1 MRLNLAIVLAH
12 RYNQIPFIFLW
23 TGLAV
28 SKPDMIAHLEDG
40 QGPWVVVREISRTPN
55 PGELIRT
62 SRMKFIP
69 WMKQNI
75 WNILRDIFFSKLSQ
89 RKSFSL
95 SLLFLYLPLSFPVP
109 PSLFFPP
116 SLHSLS
122 HLSLFYFWFLSHPA
136 LLS

>member
-12 RYNQIPFIFLW
+12 RYNQILFIFLW

-40 QGPWVVVREISRTPN
+40 QGPWVVVREISRTSN

-62 SRMKFIP
+62 SRMRFIP
-69 WMKQNI
+69 WIKQNI
-75 WNILRDIFFSKLSQ
+75 WNILRDILCSKLSQ
-89 RKSFSL
+89 RKRFSL
-95 SLLFLYLPLSFPVP
+95 SLLLFLYLPLSLYHPRSF
-109 PSLFFPP
+109 SLPLFIS
-116 SLHSLS
+116 SLHLS
-122 HLSLFYFWFLSHPA
+122 VFYFWFLSHPA